1 MLDAELRK
9 APLHRLTPALD
20 FNPYPFN
27 KKKCAMNY

>member
-9 APLHRLTPALD
+9 APVHSLTPALD

-27 KKKCAMNY
+27 KKNVL